1 MPDSP
6 SDIAD
11 IVEFWAG
18 QRPDGVAVRF
28 GDQAWTWAQWQDRI
42 ARNVGAQLAAGLE
55 PGDRVAFLDKNH
67 PACLETTLAC
77 ALVGTANAVVNFRL
91 AADEIAFVVD
101 DAQATVLF
109 AGPEFLPI
117 VEKIRDR
124 IPTVRQVIEIGEPY
138 ERWLQQAQPARARP
152 YLRDDCFL
160 QLYTSGTTG
169 FPKGA
174 MLTHRGMT
182 AHSEA
187 VGADSELGPDCVG
200 MVAMPLFHVG
210 GTSWALAALFAGAEI
225 VVVRDIVP
233 NLLLDELVSA
243 RITHSFFVPAVFAF
257 MLQVP
262 DVAQRDWSALRLLV
276 YGASPM
282 PLPLLRNSLKVFPCG
297 FRQVY
302 GMTEAGGVVTSLGPE
317 EHRDPAREHLLTS
330 AGKPIPGVEAKVVDP
345 VTGEPAGV
353 GEVGEVLV
361 HTEQLMSG
369 YWRRDADQQSVDAD
383 GWLHSGD
390 AGYLDAEGYLFI
402 SDRIKDMIISGGENI
417 YPAEIERVL
426 AEHPAIADVAVI
438 GVPDDKWGEVPY
450 AIVVAAPGAEVDEE
464 KLLAHC
470 REHLAAFKCPKS
482 VQVLTELPRN
492 PTGKILKRK
501 LREPFW
507 AGRDRAV

>member
-11 IVEFWAG
+11 IAEFWAG
-18 QRPDGVAVRF
+18 QRPDDVAVRF
-28 GDQAWTWAQWQDRI
+28 GAQAWTWTQWHDRI
-42 ARNVGAQLAAGLE
+42 ARNAGAQLAAGLK

-77 ALVGTANAVVNFRL
+77 ALIGTTNAVVNFRL

-101 DAQATVLF
+101 DAQATILF

-124 IPTVRQVIEIGEPY
+124 IPTVRRVIEVGEDY
-138 ERWLQQAQPARARP
+138 ERWIGAAQPAPARP
-152 YLRDDCFL
+152 YLQDDCFL

-174 MLTHRGMT
+174 MLTHKGMT
-182 AHSEA
+182 AHSAA
-187 VGADSELGPDCVG
+187 VRTDSELGPDCVG

-210 GTSWALAALFAGAEI
+210 GTSWALAALYSGAEI

-233 NLLLDELVSA
+233 NLLLDELVAA

-262 DVAQRDWSALRLLV
+262 DVAERDWSALRLLV

-282 PLPLLRNSLKVFPCG
+282 PLPLLRSSLTVFPCG

-345 VTGEPAGV
+345 VTGEPVGV

-361 HTEQLMSG
+361 HTNQLMSG
-369 YWRRDADQQSVDAD
+369 YWRRDADQQSIDAD

-438 GVPDDKWGEVPY
+438 GIPDDKWGEVPH

-464 KLLAHC
+464 ELLAYC